1 MNEIEIRV
9 LDMSAVLKPSDAF
22 ALVLEEL
29 GGGFRKLALI
39 IGKQEAQ
46 AIKMGQMSYTPPRP
60 FTHDLM
66 LSVMEKGGLVPVK
79 GVIYEVKDGIYSSYL
94 FVRCAD
100 ETIFQVDA
108 RTTDVISLSLRK
120 KFPLYVY
127 EDILEREQLRNI
139 SADGSTY
146 CVSINTID
154 IDSLKKAMDEA
165 VENEDYERASQ
176 LRDEIRKT

>member
-9 LDMSAVLKPSDAF
+9 FDMSAVLKPSDAF

-79 GVIYEVKDGIYSSYL
+79 GVIYEVKDGIYSSFYL
-94 FVRCAD
+94 YAVRMKQYF
-100 ETIFQVDA
+100 ILMLVRQM
-108 RTTDVISLSLRK
+108 LSLFLSEK
-120 KFPLYVY
+120 SFLCMFMKIF
-127 EDILEREQLRNI
+127 
-139 SADGSTY
+139 
-146 CVSINTID
+146 
-154 IDSLKKAMDEA
+154 
-165 VENEDYERASQ
+165 
-176 LRDEIRKT
+176 

>member
-79 GVIYEVKDGIYSSYL
+79 GVIYEVKDGIYSSFYL
-94 FVRCAD
+94 YAVRMKQYF
-100 ETIFQVDA
+100 ILMLVRQM
-108 RTTDVISLSLRK
+108 LSLFLSEK
-120 KFPLYVY
+120 SFLCMFMKIF
-127 EDILEREQLRNI
+127 
-139 SADGSTY
+139 
-146 CVSINTID
+146 
-154 IDSLKKAMDEA
+154 
-165 VENEDYERASQ
+165 
-176 LRDEIRKT
+176 

>member
-9 LDMSAVLKPSDAF
+9 LICLLCSSLRML
-22 ALVLEEL
+22 LHWVLEEL

-79 GVIYEVKDGIYSSYL
+79 GVIYEVKDGIYSSFL

-100 ETIFQVDA
+100 ETIFQADA

-120 KFPLYVY
+120 KVPSVCL
-127 EDILEREQLRNI
+127 
-139 SADGSTY
+139 
-146 CVSINTID
+146 
-154 IDSLKKAMDEA
+154 
-165 VENEDYERASQ
+165 
-176 LRDEIRKT
+176 

>member
-79 GVIYEVKDGIYSSYL
+79 GVIYEVKDGFTVPIYLYA
-94 FVRCAD
+94 VRMKQY
-100 ETIFQVDA
+100 FRSMLVRQM
-108 RTTDVISLSLRK
+108 LSLFLSEK
-120 KFPLYVY
+120 
-127 EDILEREQLRNI
+127 
-139 SADGSTY
+139 S
-146 CVSINTID
+146 
-154 IDSLKKAMDEA
+154 SLCMFMK
-165 VENEDYERASQ
+165 
-176 LRDEIRKT
+176 IF

>member
-79 GVIYEVKDGIYSSYL
+79 GVIYEVKDGIYSSFYL
-94 FVRCAD
+94 YAVRMKQY
-100 ETIFQVDA
+100 FRSMLVRQM
-108 RTTDVISLSLRK
+108 LSLFLSEK
-120 KFPLYVY
+120 SFLCMFMKIF
-127 EDILEREQLRNI
+127 
-139 SADGSTY
+139 
-146 CVSINTID
+146 
-154 IDSLKKAMDEA
+154 
-165 VENEDYERASQ
+165 
-176 LRDEIRKT
+176 

>member
-1 MNEIEIRV
+1 
-9 LDMSAVLKPSDAF
+9 MSAVLKPSDAF

-79 GVIYEVKDGIYSSYL
+79 GVIYEVKDGIYSSFL

-100 ETIFQVDA
+100 ETIFQADA

-120 KFPLYVY
+120 SPSVCL
-127 EDILEREQLRNI
+127 
-139 SADGSTY
+139 
-146 CVSINTID
+146 
-154 IDSLKKAMDEA
+154 
-165 VENEDYERASQ
+165 
-176 LRDEIRKT
+176 